1 MKQKNRKT
9 SQHKINLKANLLILS
24 RNSFYWETRDSNTL
38 PKSSVNGVE
47 QQIKR
52 CEWKFQATELTKTI
66 PSMVRTIY
74 YYSCNV
80 TWTALTVLLGLQTV
94 DQTAHSRYHHL
105 KIPWWWKFDSQN
117 AKQGQ
122 ISKNLYRQK
131 IHNYC
136 LAVSQFTFSSLTTC
150 ILAEETD
157 WNRPFLQLSNLRD
170 LDRGSSRMAYRH
182 VALIDLYLNTK
193 FCSNRKIFVNKRM
206 YA

>member
-1 MKQKNRKT
+1 
-9 SQHKINLKANLLILS
+9 
-24 RNSFYWETRDSNTL
+24 
-38 PKSSVNGVE
+38 
-47 QQIKR
+47 
-52 CEWKFQATELTKTI
+52 
-66 PSMVRTIY
+66 MVRTIY
-74 YYSCNV
+74 YYSSNV
-80 TWTALTVLLGLQTV
+80 TWTSLTVLLGMQTV
-94 DQTAHSRYHHL
+94 DQTAHSRYQHL

-136 LAVSQFTFSSLTTC
+136 LAVSQFTFSSLVAC
-150 ILAEETD
+150 I
-157 WNRPFLQLSNLRD
+157 SNLRD